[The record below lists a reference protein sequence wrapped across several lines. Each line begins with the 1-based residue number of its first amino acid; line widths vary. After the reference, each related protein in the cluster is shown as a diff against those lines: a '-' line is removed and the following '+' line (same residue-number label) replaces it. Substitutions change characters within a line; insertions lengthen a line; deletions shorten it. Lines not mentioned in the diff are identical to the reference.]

1 MWYIIALIILVIG
14 LITCLLPERYFKKLN
29 NGIIGGVMMVIAID
43 MVLMVTV
50 SDLIKWLIE
59 VL

>member
-1 MWYIIALIILVIG
+1 MWYIIALIILVVG

-29 NGIIGGVMMVIAID
+29 NGIIGGVVMVIGID
-43 MVLMVTV
+43 MVLTVTI

>member
-14 LITCLLPERYFKKLN
+14 LTTGLLPERYFKRLN
-29 NGIIGGVMMVIAID
+29 NGIIGGVIMVIAID

>member
-1 MWYIIALIILVIG
+1 MWYIIALIILIEG
-14 LITCLLPERYFKKLN
+14 LVMGLLPERYFKRLN
-29 NGIIGGVMMVIAID
+29 NGIIGGVMMVIGID
-43 MVLMVTV
+43 MVVMTTV